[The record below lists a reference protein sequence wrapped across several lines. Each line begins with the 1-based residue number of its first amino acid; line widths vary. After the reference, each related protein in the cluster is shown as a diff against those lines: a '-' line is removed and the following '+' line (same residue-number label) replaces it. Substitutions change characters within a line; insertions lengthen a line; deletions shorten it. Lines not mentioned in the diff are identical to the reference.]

1 MTDNTK
7 MREAFEKWATD
18 KGYNIE
24 RWIYGRHLY
33 ANRLTQNAWEVW
45 QAAQSPAVPVVER
58 NQCDGCNRGLQVC
71 DDGLHREPSGHPVM
85 ACTRNK
91 YTHSIPAT
99 ELASLREKAA
109 MVDELRKDAERYRW
123 LREQSWDA
131 GELCIV
137 SQPKH
142 AVKLGHDCPS
152 LFRLD
157 AAIDAAI
164 AQGKGE

>member
-1 MTDNTK
+1 MS
-7 MREAFEKWATD
+7 A
-18 KGYNIE
+18 NIE
-24 RWIYGRHLY
+24 ALVKKHTDRYDNMAY
-33 ANRLTQNAWEVW
+33 ATVEGCIED
-45 QAAQSPAVPVVER
+45 AV
-58 NQCDGCNRGLQVC
+58 
-71 DDGLHREPSGHPVM
+71 
-85 ACTRNK
+85 
-91 YTHSIPAT
+91 T
-99 ELASLREKAA
+99 ELSETHALELRAYETTVANLEGRIAQMEKER
-109 MVDELRKDAERYRW
+109 DELRKDAERYRW